1 MGIAAVVLD
10 DRNAPGDRQGLLD
23 MQVTLFAVLADTAV
37 IVDTVGDIGVLL
49 DLGDQDVLADGVQ
62 GT

>member
-10 DRNAPGDRQGLLD
+10 DRNTPGDCQRLLN

-37 IVDTVGDIGVLL
+37 IVDTVSDIGVLL
-49 DLGDQDVLADGVQ
+49 DLGDQDVLADGMQ